1 MPGFPQSA
9 RRHYLWSAALVERA
23 LREAHATDFANVPNV
38 VALHQ
43 VAAARQGEVAVG
55 AMLAEQGIRS
65 ARDVTLSPLA
75 FTTARGRTAGM
86 LEQVRTDL
94 EFDRIVSALVSDAG
108 RSAESVATAARPNV
122 GYVRFLSPPS
132 CARCAIL
139 AGRVYRYS
147 QGFQRH
153 PGCDCTMAPTTV
165 ANPAFVHDPVA
176 LMEAGQVT
184 GLSKADRRAI
194 ADGADMGRV
203 VNVRRSAAGLRSS
216 GRVLARRGK
225 PTPEAIY
232 ARTTTRD
239 EAVQALTAAGYVR

>member
-23 LREAHATDFANVPNV
+23 LREARAADPASVPNV

-55 AMLAEQGIRS
+55 VMLAEQGIRA
-65 ARDVTLSPLA
+65 ARDVALSPLA
-75 FTTARGRTAGM
+75 FTTTPTRTAAM
-86 LEQVRTDL
+86 LEQARTDL

-153 PGCDCTMAPTTV
+153 PGCDCTMVDGRCT
-165 ANPAFVHDPVA
+165 
-176 LMEAGQVT
+176 
-184 GLSKADRRAI
+184 RAS
-194 ADGADMGRV
+194 R
-203 VNVRRSAAGLRSS
+203 
-216 GRVLARRGK
+216 
-225 PTPEAIY
+225 
-232 ARTTTRD
+232 
-239 EAVQALTAAGYVR
+239 